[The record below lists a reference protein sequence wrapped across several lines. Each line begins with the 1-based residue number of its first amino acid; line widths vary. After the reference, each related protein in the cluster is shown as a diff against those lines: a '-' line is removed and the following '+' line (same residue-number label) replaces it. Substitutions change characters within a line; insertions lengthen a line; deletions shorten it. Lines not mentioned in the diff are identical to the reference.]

1 MKYSRMRKER
11 ISRNWTHEYVGHQI
25 GITKAAYS
33 NIENDNCKPSY
44 EVLCK
49 LENLFNLSH
58 RELFAAA
65 DETNPSPK

>member
-1 MKYSRMRKER
+1 MKSKMKQKR
-11 ISRNWTHEYVGHQI
+11 ISKGWALEYVAKHV
-25 GITKAAYS
+25 GITKQS
-33 NIENDNCKPSY
+33 MHLIETGKNSPSY
-44 EVLCK
+44 SVLCK